1 MLKELID
8 NFYKERE
15 KNRQQTK
22 FWITDAGRCPRMI
35 FFKFKNAPKKGIDP
49 RILRMFDHG
58 DYIHRLILNALF
70 SVGIVR
76 ASEINIPSQELISGR
91 ADAIISVG
99 DEMYVLD
106 IKSMNSMVFR
116 GLEKPKEE
124 NENQLQLYLHY
135 FKIPKGILLYVN
147 KDTQDLRE
155 FFIEKN
161 QEIIDAL
168 LKELQDLKN
177 KIDSDETPAALAD
190 RSKNWQCQY
199 CQFKDICSLIG
210 EDNLSWDSA
219 KNKIEALETKKEDQ

>member
-8 NFYKERE
+8 NFYSEKE

-22 FWITDAGRCPRMI
+22 FWITDAGRCSRMI

-49 RILRMFDHG
+49 RVLRMFDHG

-91 ADAIISVG
+91 ADAIISL
-99 DEMYVLD
+99 DNEMYVLD
-106 IKSMNSMVFR
+106 IKSMNSLVFK

-124 NENQLQLYLHY
+124 NVNQLQLYLHY
-135 FKIPKGILLYVN
+135 FNIPKGILLYVN

-161 QEIIDAL
+161 QEIINSL

-177 KIDSDETPAALAD
+177 KIDKDETPAALLD
-190 RSKNWQCQY
+190 YSKNWQCQY
-199 CQFKDICSLIG
+199 CPFKEICVSIG
-210 EDNLSWDSA
+210 KESLSWNEA
-219 KNKIEALETKKEDQ
+219 KNKIEASETKENQ